1 MLQFSLRRDK
11 PVAIILGIIFFLSGV
26 YTVLQPEM
34 TMLAIT
40 YLIAG
45 LLVVRGIIAI
55 VIYFVQKRRRNKKL
69 ALVDKIPEAD
79 QEAKSH
85 AATAG
90 RASTRAGRAS
100 ARTTNANANADR
112 ADSHWIDSTQLA
124 YGIILILLGAL
135 FLIRLDFTTILVTY
149 FISFYFLADAIFSF
163 IYGVRRKSKLALIFL
178 FLSFVLFG
186 SALLLL
192 FGGEPAILPTY
203 LVVGVALIADGFT
216 TGLAPFAK

>member
-90 RASTRAGRAS
+90 RTSTRAGRGS
-100 ARTTNANANADR
+100 ARATNASSDR
-112 ADSHWIDSTQLA
+112 ADTHWIDSTQLA